1 MVNDLL
7 QAGLAFSRLLRGSKN
22 ASATLG
28 LARHLKPKKFGEP
41 FWGCDCGKSSALAN
55 TTKSGAKAYYS
66 TQVFTLENGRCFDM
80 SKFPSPLASSL
91 GDVEFSRLSADEIK
105 RVSVKRIHVTPTFD
119 SLGGPAPGGLYD
131 PALGAVRALDTT

>member
-1 MVNDLL
+1 
-7 QAGLAFSRLLRGSKN
+7 
-22 ASATLG
+22 
-28 LARHLKPKKFGEP
+28 
-41 FWGCDCGKSSALAN
+41 
-55 TTKSGAKAYYS
+55 
-66 TQVFTLENGRCFDM
+66 M

-105 RVSVKRIHVTPTFD
+105 RVSVKRIRVTPTFD

>member
-1 MVNDLL
+1 MRAN
-7 QAGLAFSRLLRGSKN
+7 SWH
-22 ASATLG
+22 TLE
-28 LARHLKPKKFGEP
+28 AKKSLESFFGEL
-41 FWGCDCGKSSALAN
+41 FRCDCGKSSALAT
-55 TTKSGAKAYYS
+55 TTKSEARTYYS
-66 TQVFTLENGRCFDM
+66 TQAFTLENGSCFNM